1 MTRGARTDLDARV
14 AAAWPI
20 TVDEAAGPS
29 TEVRAEIDRRIDMGV
44 DPIDPVKGPAAPP
57 SVRPRRW
64 AVAVVAAVL
73 VVGAI
78 VLGGVIAQ
86 RLTGDTG
93 VISPIDDD
101 PVDPAGGAIEDPRRL
116 LDAAVERTR
125 ATLDD
130 SGLRWSTELW
140 RTARPVDVS
149 VVTREQLGSPH
160 VARYREA
167 DRDGDWSQRPVP
179 DAGAPPL
186 LMRGVDGQVFARM
199 DGGGEW
205 TEITRH
211 EGLDGP
217 RGRTTSDGRTRGRL
231 LDRERLM
238 DAVAALRFVEA
249 APSDDGLIHLVTPE
263 RGNEGPLAV
272 AMLTLPGGA
281 GGQPRGLQ
289 ADVAIDPASGSIR
302 EVTLWQRRTFDAELT
317 GEELDVVFRTA
328 VAPLVGADVPD
339 IVAPDTRRVAS
350 LEDFCTT
357 SDADP
362 GRCMTAAFVRPG
374 FDQLDDVVPVDP

>member
-1 MTRGARTDLDARV
+1 VSRGARTDLDARV

-29 TEVRAEIDRRIDMGV
+29 TEVRAEIDRRVDMGV
-44 DPIDPVKGPAAPP
+44 DPIDPVVGPAAPP

-101 PVDPAGGAIEDPRRL
+101 PVDPAGAAIEDPRRL

-125 ATLDD
+125 AMLDD

-140 RTARPVDVS
+140 RTARSVDVS
-149 VVTREQLGSPH
+149 AVTREQLGSPH

-167 DRDGDWSQRPVP
+167 DRDGNWFQQPVT
-179 DAGAPPL
+179 DEHGVPL
-186 LMRGVDGQVFARM
+186 AMRSVDGRRFARIEGA
-199 DGGGEW
+199 GGGW
-205 TEITRH
+205 TEITSPT
-211 EGLDGP
+211 GFDG
-217 RGRTTSDGRTRGRL
+217 GGGM
-231 LDRERLM
+231 LDRGRLM

-249 APSDDGLIHLVTPE
+249 AHSHDGLIHLATRE

-281 GGQPRGLQ
+281 GGQPRGVQ

-302 EVTLWQRRTFDAELT
+302 EVTLWQRRTFDSELT

-328 VAPLVGADVPD
+328 VTPLVGADVPD

-350 LEDFCTT
+350 LEHFCTT

-362 GRCMTAAFVRPG
+362 GRCMTAAFVRPVL
-374 FDQLDDVVPVDP
+374 DQLDDVVPVDP